1 MILPWYYWLFDIF
14 WALII
19 GKAIANG
26 VTHLRSHT
34 NKKLRTVIFFVLAYL
49 VCIGASLG
57 HSLFQQLSDELVN
70 QHKKLNTMAEICSD
84 WGKDSPPE
92 ERLKISQ
99 NLASILFVREGK
111 WANYIDL
118 SGKLTPYQ
126 PTDLDRQER
135 KNVLKGIEQQENTS
149 KGLFWMALG
158 WLLVPL
164 IGVGIGFKSEI
175 SNIISFSKPKQNDTF

>member
-1 MILPWYYWLFDIF
+1 MIFPWDYWLFDIF

-26 VTHLRSHT
+26 VTHLRFHT
-34 NKKLRTVIFFVLAYL
+34 NKKLRTVVFSVLAYL
-49 VCIGASLG
+49 VCFGASLG
-57 HSLFQQLSDELVN
+57 HSLFQQWSDELVN
-70 QHKKLNTMAEICSD
+70 QHKKLNTIGEICSD
-84 WGKDSPPE
+84 WGKGSPPE

-99 NLASILFVREGK
+99 NLASILFVMEGK
-111 WANYIDL
+111 WGNYFDL
-118 SGKLTPYQ
+118 NGKLTPYQ

-149 KGLFWMALG
+149 RGLFWMALG
-158 WLLVPL
+158 WMLVPL

-175 SNIISFSKPKQNDTF
+175 SNLLTASVRRKNTTP